1 MRYVFGDCVLD
12 SDSQTLTRAG
22 DSVAVEPQVFD
33 LLRLLAGHAGQL
45 VTRDQIVDAVWNGR
59 IVSESAISARIAAAR
74 KAVGDDGKAQRVIQ
88 TVSRRGLRFVA
99 DLCDGG
105 EATPQKPAVT
115 AAPSDTPPRTRF
127 ARAADG
133 TTLAYS
139 VTGSG
144 PPLVLVPYF
153 PSDMNTAWSIPTERK
168 LCDVLSANRTVV
180 RFDHRG
186 SGMSDRTVPEFSID
200 ASAED
205 IYAVMNA
212 AGFDRF
218 AVYAE
223 SGSCII
229 ALTFAARHP
238 ERVTRLALSGA
249 YAEGRLLRG
258 SPRAPEADAIRTL
271 LSEGF
276 EAHGSAFLTAFST
289 AYFPEGPAEA
299 VAHCAAKLQLGATQ
313 ELVLKDRDMI
323 NAASVLGLLDRIAA
337 PVLLFHGARDGV
349 HPLAQAQ
356 KLAAGLP
363 NAELIVFD
371 SANHV
376 PLPGHPT
383 WDRFVP
389 DLVEFLSRD

>member
-1 MRYVFGDCVLD
+1 MRYAFEDCILD
-12 SDSQTLTRAG
+12 TTSQTLTRAG
-22 DSVAVEPQVFD
+22 SHVAVEPQVFD
-33 LLRLLAGHAGQL
+33 LLRLLAENAGQL
-45 VTRDQIVDAVWNGR
+45 VTRDQIVDTVWNGR

-99 DLCDGG
+99 PLSG
-105 EATPQKPAVT
+105 EAKARPAIR
-115 AAPSDTPPRTRF
+115 PSEDAPPRTRF

-139 VTGSG
+139 ITGSG

-153 PSDMNTAWSIPTERK
+153 PSDMNESWTVPTERQ
-168 LCDVLSANRTVV
+168 LYDVLAARRTLV

-186 SGMSDRTVPEFSID
+186 SGMSQREISEISIEK
-200 ASAED
+200 SAED
-205 IYAVMNA
+205 ISAVMDA

-218 AVYAE
+218 AVYSE
-223 SGSCII
+223 SGGSLI
-229 ALTFAARHP
+229 ALTFAASHP
-238 ERVTRLALSGA
+238 ERVTRLAMSGG

-258 SPRAPEADAIRTL
+258 APKAPEADAIRTL
-271 LSEGF
+271 LNEGF
-276 EAHGSAFLTAFST
+276 DVHGSAFLAAFMT

-299 VAHCAAKLQLGATQ
+299 VTHCARAFQRSASQ
-313 ELVLKDRDMI
+313 ELVLKDRDVI
-323 NAASVLGLLDRIAA
+323 NSTSVLSLLERITV

-349 HPLAQAQ
+349 HPLNQAQ

-363 NAELIVFD
+363 NAELIVYD
-371 SANHV
+371 TANHV

-383 WDRFVP
+383 WERFVP
-389 DLVEFLSRD
+389 DLLEFLAHE